1 MTPDSYQ
8 AQRILPLW
16 DQARLQKASALVIGV
31 GGLGTPAALYLSA
44 MGIGRL
50 LLCDPDTIAIE
61 NLHRQPLYT
70 PAHLGQPKVHIL
82 AQHLQALRP
91 DLHIETYPQW
101 ADETFLQRVGA
112 AVDIW
117 IDGTDNLHSRLII
130 DEVATSLKKP
140 WVYGAIFQ
148 WEGQVV
154 LWDGLRYRD
163 YFGEGAEGPSCNEA
177 GVLGA
182 IPGIIGSWQAALAA
196 MYLSAP
202 SIVPRHTLFR
212 ISLLTGQAETF
223 TLEASSSPP
232 RIVETPLEVSLM
244 DLSPPSAYYWVDIRE
259 EAVPPLPFPC
269 EHRPWY
275 RYDQGDLPL
284 SQPVVLVCE
293 TGHRSRSLAFALRK
307 KLQRPDIYSL
317 RGGAQ
322 GLSGA

>member
-8 AQRILPLW
+8 AQRLLPLW
-16 DQARLQKASALVIGV
+16 DQTRLQKASALVIGV

-50 LLCDPDTIAIE
+50 LLCDPDTIAVE

-70 PAHLGQPKVHIL
+70 PAHLGQFKVHIL
-82 AQHLQALRP
+82 TQHLRALRP
-91 DLHIETYPQW
+91 DLTIETYPQW
-101 ADETFLQRVGA
+101 ADEAFLERVGA

-117 IDGTDNLHSRLII
+117 IDGTDNLLSRLII
-130 DEVATSLKKP
+130 DEIATHLKKP

-196 MYLSAP
+196 MYLAAP
-202 SIVPRHTLFR
+202 SIAPRHRLFQ
-212 ISLLTGQAETF
+212 INLLTGQAETF
-223 TLEASSSPP
+223 TLEASSLPP
-232 RIVETPLEVSLM
+232 LIAETPLEVSLM

-259 EAVPPLPFPC
+259 EPAPPLPFPH

-284 SQPVVLVCE
+284 SQPIVLVCE
-293 TGHRSRSLAFALRK
+293 TGNRSRSLAFALRQ
-307 KLQRPDIYSL
+307 KLQRQDIYSL
-317 RGGAQ
+317 RGGIQ
-322 GLSGA
+322 SL